1 MEKNQKK
8 HVLSLRGFK
17 SLLTCVSPSPSFT
30 VQPQKAAISH
40 ACLQSSALHSFIQ
53 YVLRPQA
60 WVFFFHFFVPYYR
73 NECIHGCLV
82 SSSIQLLFQQAA
94 EISTSR
100 MLNVHERRLKRTH
113 NSTNV
118 WSLQSTSF
126 FTILSTVSE
135 VILLYWYH
143 TFQLLSFKLF
153 KIF

>member
-1 MEKNQKK
+1 MC
-8 HVLSLRGFK
+8 
-17 SLLTCVSPSPSFT
+17 LL
-30 VQPQKAAISH
+30 
-40 ACLQSSALHSFIQ
+40 
-53 YVLRPQA
+53 LRPSLSNLKKQPSLMHA
-60 WVFFFHFFVPYYR
+60 YRAVLYILLYSIYLDPRHEVFFFHFFVPYYR